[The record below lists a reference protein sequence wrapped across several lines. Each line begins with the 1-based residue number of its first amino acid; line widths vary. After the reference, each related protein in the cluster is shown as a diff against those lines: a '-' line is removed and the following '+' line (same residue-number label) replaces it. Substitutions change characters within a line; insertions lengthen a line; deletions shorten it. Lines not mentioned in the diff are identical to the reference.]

1 MTGAESLLPV
11 ADRARVRRAA
21 LRLVRADGRAF
32 VAALL
37 LNALAAGAGLV
48 GPWLVGRIVDDVRGG
63 QGVGAVDRLA
73 PWILVCALA
82 QLLLAR
88 WARDVGYR
96 FGERTLARVR
106 EQYVER
112 VLALPASVVERAGT
126 GDLTARG
133 TADVAIVGT
142 TLRDVGPEL
151 LVSTVQALFVLVAVF
166 ALDPLLGAFGLL
178 GLTPIWLALRW
189 YLRRARD
196 GYLAEGAAT
205 SQVAEIVASTAAGAR
220 TVEAFGLQ
228 ERRTAASRDALEQSR
243 RTRFYTLF
251 LRTVF
256 FPAVEVTYTVPVV
269 GVLLLGGWLHQRGT
283 IGVGAVV
290 AAALYLRQFT
300 EPLDQILMRVEQLQS
315 SSASFAR
322 VEGLAQA
329 PPGKPTGTAPPPCG
343 DTGGLSRAGD
353 EDTGG
358 PARSAV
364 GGAKGPAPA
373 SGRRA
378 ADPAQAGDRDTAEP
392 TRPGHSDT
400 RGPARTGGGNT
411 GGPAQASGGNT
422 AGPARAG
429 GSDAAGPSPARRGE
443 SARPVHA
450 HGGDSARLAQAPC
463 GESGARSPVPADDR
477 IDVRGVRYAYERGG
491 EVLRGVDLTV
501 RPGERLAVVGP
512 SGAGKTTLSRLLAG
526 VDRPGTGTVTVGG
539 VPVADLEPELLRRQ
553 VVLVTQE
560 HHVFLGTVRDN
571 LLIAEPDATDDDLW
585 AALATVGADDWVRD
599 LPDGLD
605 TRLGA
610 GGRPTD
616 GSQAQQLALA
626 RVVLADPHTLILD
639 EATALLDPTTA
650 RHAERALAAV
660 LQGRTVIAIAHRLH
674 TAHDADRVAV
684 MEDGRLTELGTHED
698 LVTADGPY
706 AALWRTWH
714 GDTTER

>member
-1 MTGAESLLPV
+1 MTAGEGLLPV
-11 ADRARVRRAA
+11 AGPARVRRAA

-32 VAALL
+32 AATLL

-48 GPWLVGRIVDDVRGG
+48 GPWLVGRIVDEVRGG
-63 QGVGAVDRLA
+63 QGTGAVDRLA

-88 WARDVGYR
+88 WARYVGYR

-106 EQYVER
+106 EEYVER

-133 TADVAIVGT
+133 TADVAIVGS

-151 LVSTVQALFVLVAVF
+151 LVNTVQAVFVLVAVF

-178 GLTPIWLALRW
+178 GLTPIRLALRW

-205 SQVAEIVASTAAGAR
+205 SQVAEIVAATAAGAR
-220 TVEAFGLQ
+220 TVEAFGLR
-228 ERRTAASRDALEQSR
+228 ERRVAASRDALEESR
-243 RTRFYTLF
+243 RTRFHTLF

-269 GVLLLGGWLHQRGT
+269 GVLLLGGWLHQRGAV
-283 IGVGAVV
+283 GVGAVV

-329 PPGKPTGTAPPPCG
+329 P
-343 DTGGLSRAGD
+343 
-353 EDTGG
+353 
-358 PARSAV
+358 RSE
-364 GGAKGPAPA
+364 
-373 SGRRA
+373 S
-378 ADPAQAGDRDTAEP
+378 
-392 TRPGHSDT
+392 
-400 RGPARTGGGNT
+400 
-411 GGPAQASGGNT
+411 
-422 AGPARAG
+422 
-429 GSDAAGPSPARRGE
+429 AAG
-443 SARPVHA
+443 
-450 HGGDSARLAQAPC
+450 
-463 GESGARSPVPADDR
+463 SPVPADDR

-526 VDRPGTGTVTVGG
+526 IDRPGTGEVTVGG
-539 VPVADLEPELLRRQ
+539 VPVAELEPELLRRQ

-571 LLIAEPDATDDDLW
+571 LLIAEPEATDDELW

-610 GGRPTD
+610 GGRATD

-650 RHAERALAAV
+650 RHAEHALAAV

-698 LVTADGPY
+698 LVTADGAY
-706 AALWRTWH
+706 ADLWRTWH
-714 GDTTER
+714 GDTGEASNSPVR

>member
-1 MTGAESLLPV
+1 MTAAERLLPV
-11 ADRARVRRAA
+11 AGRARVRRAA

-48 GPWLVGRIVDDVRGG
+48 GPWLVGRIVDEVRGG
-63 QGVGAVDRLA
+63 QGAGAVDRLA

-88 WARDVGYR
+88 WARYVGYR

-133 TADVAIVGT
+133 TADVAVVGT

-151 LVSTVQALFVLVAVF
+151 LVNTVQALLVLVAVF

-178 GLTPIWLALRW
+178 GLTPIWPALRW

-220 TVEAFGLQ
+220 TVEAFGLR
-228 ERRTAASRDALEQSR
+228 ERRVAASRDALEESR
-243 RTRFYTLF
+243 RTRLYTLF

-269 GVLLLGGWLHQRGT
+269 GVLLLGGWLHQRGAV
-283 IGVGAVV
+283 GVGAVV

-329 PPGKPTGTAPPPCG
+329 P
-343 DTGGLSRAGD
+343 
-353 EDTGG
+353 
-358 PARSAV
+358 
-364 GGAKGPAPA
+364 
-373 SGRRA
+373 
-378 ADPAQAGDRDTAEP
+378 
-392 TRPGHSDT
+392 
-400 RGPARTGGGNT
+400 
-411 GGPAQASGGNT
+411 
-422 AGPARAG
+422 
-429 GSDAAGPSPARRGE
+429 RGE
-443 SARPVHA
+443 T
-450 HGGDSARLAQAPC
+450 
-463 GESGARSPVPADDR
+463 GAGSPVPADDR

-526 VDRPGTGTVTVGG
+526 IDRPGTGAVTVGG
-539 VPVADLEPELLRRQ
+539 VPVAELEPELLRRQ

-610 GGRPTD
+610 GGRATD

-698 LVTADGPY
+698 LVTAGGAY